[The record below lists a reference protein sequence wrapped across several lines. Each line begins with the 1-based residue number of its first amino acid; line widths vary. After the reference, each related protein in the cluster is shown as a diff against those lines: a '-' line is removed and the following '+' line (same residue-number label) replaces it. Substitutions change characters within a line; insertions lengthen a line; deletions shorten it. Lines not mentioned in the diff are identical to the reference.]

1 MNDADKP
8 LLGTCLRIWR
18 QRKGLT
24 QDSAARMLG
33 VAATTWSHWETGR
46 RIPTPRL
53 LYLLRDM
60 TGFSIGLMMCENSHR
75 CRHARRQLYPE

>member
-1 MNDADKP
+1 MPDAEKP
-8 LLGTCLRIWR
+8 FLGECLRIWR
-18 QRKGLT
+18 KRENLSQE
-24 QDSAARMLG
+24 SAARMLG

-60 TGFSIGLMMCENSHR
+60 TGFSIGLMMCENSQC
-75 CRHARRQLYPE
+75 CRHARRILYPE